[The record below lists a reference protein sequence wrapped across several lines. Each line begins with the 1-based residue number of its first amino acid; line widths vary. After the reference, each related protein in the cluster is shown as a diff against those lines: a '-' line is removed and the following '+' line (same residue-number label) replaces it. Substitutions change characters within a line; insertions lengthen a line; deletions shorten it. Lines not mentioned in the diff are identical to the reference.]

1 MNLTEIYLLLFTD
14 TLVSNLAIN
23 PSSELVIHSMKIFNS
38 YNPYIIIVVAAV
50 SFSIASCINYLL
62 GIICHKVLAP
72 LVTEEVMSS
81 QNKIEQIR
89 RSRYLFLLLALSFVP
104 FFSKFILVFAGFC
117 RINLSLTII
126 IAVFVKLAYYSYF
139 MLYQSPL

>member
-23 PSSELVIHSMKIFNS
+23 PSSELVIYSMKVFNS
-38 YNPYIIIVVAAV
+38 YNPYIIIAITAV

-62 GIICHKVLAP
+62 GIICHKILAP
-72 LVTEEVMSS
+72 LASEEASSS

-89 RSRYLFLLLALSFVP
+89 RSNYLFLLLVLSAVP
-104 FFSKFILVFAGFC
+104 FFGKFIIVFAGFC
-117 RINLSLTII
+117 RINLSLTLA
-126 IAVFVKLAYYSYF
+126 IAAFVKLVYYSYF
-139 MLYQSPL
+139 MLFQ

>member
-23 PSSELVIHSMKIFNS
+23 TSAELVIHSMKIFNS
-38 YNPYIIIVVAAV
+38 YNPYTIIVVSTI
-50 SFSIASCINYLL
+50 SFALASSINYLL

-72 LVTEEVMSS
+72 LANDEIALS

-89 RSRYLFLLLALSFVP
+89 RSKYFLLLLLLSAAP
-104 FFSKFILVFAGFC
+104 FFGKFVLVFAGFC
-117 RINLSLTII
+117 RINLILTIT
-126 IAVFVKLAYYSYF
+126 IAVFAKLVYYSYF
-139 MLYQSPL
+139 ML